1 MGRDV
6 GAELETTKVME
17 ATRPGS
23 ADAGERVERVPAMRR
38 SPVIAEAPPVTGGD
52 TRIGTARA
60 AGPPVALAAHAPAA
74 ANTGSERRAG
84 RAGGTF
90 AALRVPNYRRFISGQ
105 IVSLCGTWM
114 QTIALGWL
122 VLSLG
127 ASGTM
132 LGVVTAAQF
141 LPILL
146 LGAYGGLVADRSD
159 TRKLLIT
166 TASAQATLA
175 AVLGVLVLSHAVSL
189 WMVIAFAALQGLT
202 QAADNPARQSFVQE
216 MVGSDTLPNAV
227 TLNSVTMNAARVLG
241 PAFAGVII
249 TFVGTGMCFILNAAS
264 FAAVILALGRLDR
277 SALRPKRRLTR
288 APGQIR
294 EGFRYAVRTPGI
306 RIPLMMMVITG
317 TLAYEFQ
324 VTLPLVA
331 RETFH
336 GTAATY
342 SLLTGAM
349 GVGAVVGGL
358 LVARRRLTGVRTLVA
373 VAAVFGVL
381 ILVAAAAPSL
391 VLAVAALVLTG
402 AASVALISTGNATV
416 QLSADPRMRGRVMA
430 LWSMAFLGTTPVG
443 GPIAGAV
450 AQALGARA
458 SLVLAGVAALASALL
473 GLASLRRIAAHEPTA
488 TDPVPPTNPIRSADP
503 SLAASRDSTRAHSA
517 R

>member
-1 MGRDV
+1 
-6 GAELETTKVME
+6 
-17 ATRPGS
+17 
-23 ADAGERVERVPAMRR
+23 
-38 SPVIAEAPPVTGGD
+38 
-52 TRIGTARA
+52 
-60 AGPPVALAAHAPAA
+60 
-74 ANTGSERRAG
+74 
-84 RAGGTF
+84 
-90 AALRVPNYRRFISGQ
+90 
-105 IVSLCGTWM
+105 
-114 QTIALGWL
+114 
-122 VLSLG
+122 
-127 ASGTM
+127 
-132 LGVVTAAQF
+132 
-141 LPILL
+141 
-146 LGAYGGLVADRSD
+146 
-159 TRKLLIT
+159 
-166 TASAQATLA
+166 TLA

-503 SLAASRDSTRAHSA
+503 SLA
-517 R
+517 